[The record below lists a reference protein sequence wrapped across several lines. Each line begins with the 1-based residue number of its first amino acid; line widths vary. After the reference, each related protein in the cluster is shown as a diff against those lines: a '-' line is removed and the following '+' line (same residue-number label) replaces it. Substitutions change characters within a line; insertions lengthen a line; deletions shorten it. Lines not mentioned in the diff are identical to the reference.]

1 MTNNQP
7 LDLQPNPLPEKPE
20 PDSHDE
26 LGALVSGLPQAIAVQ
41 DIEGELRRLWKSTA
55 SAGQPVMRACVLNL
69 LIYTRSREEAERAGE
84 IAIRLMRRHPNRA
97 IILQTDPAEPTGTPD
112 QLESLVTISCLRPRP
127 DSPTVCCEQIT
138 IKASGAGVEQLSSSV
153 LPLLVTDVPVVLW
166 WPGDPPFG
174 KSLYRG
180 LVSVADY
187 LVIDSSSFADPL
199 VEIAQ
204 LAARTQRRYALCD
217 LNWTRLNPWR
227 ALTAQFFDAPSSQV
241 HLSNIQQVNVQY
253 GKGEQPNPI
262 QAMLIIGWLGSRLG
276 WQLGKA
282 PATGNLANQSL
293 IMRGPNRQNIIVNL
307 RAVEPLDAI
316 PGSIVE
322 LHLITPNAEFS
333 ITQTP
338 GESSAHVMAQLKDGA
353 TMQRVVPLRLLSEAE
368 LLDMQLAIR
377 GRDPIYEQALTLGAQ
392 LITL

>member
-7 LDLQPNPLPEKPE
+7 LDLQPNPLPEQPE

-26 LGALVSGLPQAIAVQ
+26 HGALVSGLPQAIAVQ
-41 DIEGELRRLWKSTA
+41 DIENELRRLWKSSA

-69 LIYTRSREEAERAGE
+69 LIYTGSREETEHAAE

-97 IILQTDPAEPTGTPD
+97 IILQTDPAEPAGTPD
-112 QLESLVTISCLRPRP
+112 KLESLVTISCLRPRP

-138 IKASGAGVEQLSSSV
+138 IKASGADVEQLPNSV

-166 WPGDPPFG
+166 WRGDPPFG
-174 KSLYRG
+174 KSVYRG

-187 LVIDSSSFADPL
+187 LVIDSADFAEPL

-204 LAARTQRRYALCD
+204 LAARTQRRYALYD
-217 LNWTRLNPWR
+217 LNWTRLAPWR
-227 ALTAQFFDAPSSQV
+227 ALTAQFFDAPAARV
-241 HLSNIQQVNVQY
+241 HLANIQQVNVQY
-253 GKGEQPNPI
+253 GGDEEPNPI
-262 QAMLIIGWLGSRLG
+262 QAMLMIGWLGSRLG
-276 WQLGKA
+276 WQMGKA
-282 PATGNLANQSL
+282 PASSNLASQSL

-307 RAVEPLDAI
+307 RAVEPSGAE
-316 PGSIVE
+316 PGSLVE
-322 LHLITPNAEFS
+322 LQLLTPDAEFH

-338 GESSAHVMAQLKDGA
+338 GESKARVMAQLKDGA
-353 TMQRVVPLRLLSEAE
+353 PVQRVVPLRALSAAE
-368 LLDMQLAIR
+368 LLDMQLGVR
-377 GRDPIYEQALTLGAQ
+377 GRDPIYEQALTLGAK